1 MLDIGTGS
9 GILAIAAACLGY
21 QPIKAFD
28 HDPDSIARRGE
39 NADLNQVSS
48 QISFSRCDLT
58 QLQTDGPDKI

>member
-9 GILAIAAACLGY
+9 GILAIAAASLGY

-28 HDPDSIARRGE
+28 HDPDSIMVSRE

-48 QISFSRCDLT
+48 QTSFSRV
-58 QLQTDGPDKI
+58 I